1 MLLGEN
7 IWEYLYDLGR
17 GKGFSKDNNHERKN
31 QYVTL
36 HYKEELCLSTYTLR
50 IGKSDWQKIPAKNI

>member
-36 HYKEELCLSTYTLR
+36 HYK
-50 IGKSDWQKIPAKNI
+50 